1 MTSFVRLSVQETFD
15 NIQYFRNSDGSICGS
30 SPIGFGAS
38 QKTDSSQESA
48 SDSQKANPADEIAF
62 SSVMDAYINKYA
74 KSFSKSSEPDETA
87 EAQAQYIIKSLD
99 KDKDGTLSRNELN
112 DFKNSKLNSNLYKQ
126 INDLECQF
134 KIYDI
139 NQDGELNVAEI
150 TKALGQKCY
159 SSQELGRMAKEF
171 NNYNPAN
178 KDDKPIIQASDF
190 I

>member
-1 MTSFVRLSVQETFD
+1 MASFVTLSVQETFD

-30 SPIGFGAS
+30 SPIGFGATK
-38 QKTDSSQESA
+38 KTDSSQES
-48 SDSQKANPADEIAF
+48 DFTSQKVNPSEEIAF
-62 SSVMDAYINKYA
+62 SSLMDAYIDKYA

-99 KDKDGTLSRNELN
+99 KDKNGTVSTSELS

-126 INDLECQF
+126 INNLESQF

-159 SSQELGRMAKEF
+159 SSQELGQMAKEF
-171 NNYNPAN
+171 NSYNPTD
-178 KDDKPIIQASDF
+178 KDNKPIIQASDF